1 MAHYIVSTASAP
13 MQYCIY
19 ENGKG
24 NNPKIKCKIRIDG
37 YANVA
42 NKYTL
47 QTSNCAVTEIS
58 DEEWEMLRNNSSFK
72 DHMAKHFMFHTEVND
87 PKKAVVDMKAKD
99 NSAQINDPEFAMG
112 KDERFTPDE
121 GMGMCQA
128 KMGRPGGELRGKKG
142 FQFQDP
148 ED

>member
-1 MAHYIVSTASAP
+1 

-19 ENGKG
+19 EQGKG

-58 DEEWEMLRNNSSFK
+58 DEEWELLRDNPSFK

-87 PKKAVVDMKAKD
+87 PKKAVVDMTKRD
-99 NSAQINDPEFAMG
+99 NSAQIQDYEFANG
-112 KDERFTPDE
+112 TDTRFTLDE
-121 GMGMCQA
+121 GMGMCKASAGLGNRLKGA
-128 KMGRPGGELRGKKG
+128 KGI
-142 FQFQDP
+142 QFQDP